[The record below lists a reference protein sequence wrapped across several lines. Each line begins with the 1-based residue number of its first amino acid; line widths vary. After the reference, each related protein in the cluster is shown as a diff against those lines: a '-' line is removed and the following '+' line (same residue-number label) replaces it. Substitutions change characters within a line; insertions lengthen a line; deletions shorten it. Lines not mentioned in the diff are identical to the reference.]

1 MGQIT
6 SFIGQLKINIHIAG
20 IQQHGQT
27 HAPLSPQRVN
37 LTSVFVLSNTVRS
50 LLKSTLP
57 PNFAEITS
65 VQSVA
70 ALTMPECECVV
81 TGRVNTRCR
90 DAQKDRDRLRASRGV
105 RGRQASR
112 SDRSEA

>member
-1 MGQIT
+1 MNQVT
-6 SFIGQLKINIHIAG
+6 SFVGQLKINIQIAE
-20 IQQHGQT
+20 IQQQGQT
-27 HAPLSPQRVN
+27 YAPLSPQRVS

-70 ALTMPECECVV
+70 ALTMPVCECECVV
-81 TGRVNTRCR
+81 TGRLVTTRCR
-90 DAQKDRDRLRASRGV
+90 GTQRDRDSWGQE
-105 RGRQASR
+105 G
-112 SDRSEA
+112 E